1 MIWTHYC
8 KHGQNGKMELP
19 RLIDALAQPATYP
32 HPVARIEIHHTHIS
46 VVFLAGTYAYKIK
59 KPVDLGFLDFTT
71 LHRRRH
77 FCDEEVRLNRRLA
90 PNVYLGVVPIT
101 CSDEDLHMDGRGD
114 VVEWAV
120 KMQRLPAE
128 ATLEQRLRRGE
139 VSAQLIAA
147 LAGKIAGFHAHAESG
162 SHISAFGR
170 FEVVAR
176 NARENFEQAVGQVG
190 ITVSQSVLDRL
201 VALTDDALDR
211 LRSLIDERARRG
223 VPRDTHGDLHL
234 EHVYLFPE
242 RAPPDDLV
250 IIDCIEFNERFR
262 FADPVA
268 DMAFLSMDLIFHG
281 RRDLAE
287 VFAEEYFRAA
297 RDQDGRA
304 LLPLYIAYRAAV
316 RGKVEGFE
324 LTEKEIPPD
333 ERADAL
339 ARARSHWL
347 LALSELEVP
356 NLKPCLVL
364 VGGLPGTG
372 KSTLARKLAEQANLA
387 LIRSDVVR
395 KELAGGSDLVAQTHS
410 NKHAGRGAFG
420 EGLYSVEWTDRTY
433 GECLRRAELLLFEG
447 KRVVVDATFGEERR
461 RRAFLETA
469 ARLRV
474 PAIFLLCRA
483 DQDIVEQRLDAR
495 INDVSDADRSIF
507 LQAALCW
514 EEIGPRSLLA
524 VYGIDT
530 NGTQDT
536 TLGQALAVL
545 SQRGL
550 HNC

>member
-1 MIWTHYC
+1 
-8 KHGQNGKMELP
+8 MELP
-19 RLIDALAQPATYP
+19 RLIDDLSQPAAYP
-32 HPVARIEIHHTHIS
+32 HPVDRIEIHHTHIS

-71 LHRRRH
+71 LHKRRH

-128 ATLEQRLRRGE
+128 ATLEQRLGRGE
-139 VSAQLIAA
+139 VGAQLIAA
-147 LAGKIAGFHAHAESG
+147 LAGKIAGFHAHAEGG
-162 SHISAFGR
+162 SHISAFAR

-190 ITVSQSVLDRL
+190 GTISQSVLDRL
-201 VALTDDALDR
+201 VALADIALDR
-211 LRSLIDERARRG
+211 LRSLIDERARQG
-223 VPRDTHGDLHL
+223 VSRDTHGDLHL
-234 EHVYLFPE
+234 EHVYLFPD

-250 IIDCIEFNERFR
+250 IIDGIEFNERFR

-268 DMAFLSMDLIFHG
+268 DMAFLTMDLIFHG

-297 RDQDGRA
+297 GDPDGRA
-304 LLPLYIAYRAAV
+304 LLPFYTAYRAAV

-324 LTEKEIPPD
+324 LTEQEVPPE
-333 ERADAL
+333 ERADAM

-356 NLKPCLVL
+356 DRKPCLVL

-372 KSTLARKLAEQANLA
+372 KSTLARGLAERADLS

-395 KELAGGSDLVAQTHS
+395 KELAGGSDLVTQTHS
-410 NKHAGRGAFG
+410 SAHAGRGAFA
-420 EGLYSVEWTDRTY
+420 EGLYSEEWTDRTY
-433 GECLRRAELLLFEG
+433 SECLRRAEHLLFEG
-447 KRVVVDATFGEERR
+447 KRVVVDATFGIEKR

-469 ARLRV
+469 ARLCV
-474 PAIFLLCRA
+474 PATFLLCRA
-483 DQDIVEQRLDAR
+483 DRDIVEQRLDAR
-495 INDVSDADRSIF
+495 IDDVSDADRSIF
-507 LQAALCW
+507 RQAGLRWEQVGPHSVPAVKEIDMDRMRDQAL
-514 EEIGPRSLLA
+514 E
-524 VYGIDT
+524 
-530 NGTQDT
+530 
-536 TLGQALAVL
+536 QALAVL
-545 SQRGL
+545 RQSGL
-550 HNC
+550 QSP